1 MTTDESST
9 SCAEDSSDGQ
19 VFDVIREES
28 VRRRPSRP
36 RTADDDAEAATPTV
50 AATETTSPVD
60 SSGVD
65 VVVDSNQLQSTDA
78 VVSPSFAGSA
88 VHGLTGRVELS
99 QLSRRRCRWTT
110 LSRAHTLH
118 TVYVEVDAEVS
129 VDSDIRASYD
139 RATVDRLTR

>member
-88 VHGLTGRVELS
+88 VHGLTRRVELTVS
-99 QLSRRRCRWTT
+99 CLVVVVAGQRFHARTHFTQSTSKWTPKSR
-110 LSRAHTLH
+110 
-118 TVYVEVDAEVS
+118 
-129 VDSDIRASYD
+129 
-139 RATVDRLTR
+139 